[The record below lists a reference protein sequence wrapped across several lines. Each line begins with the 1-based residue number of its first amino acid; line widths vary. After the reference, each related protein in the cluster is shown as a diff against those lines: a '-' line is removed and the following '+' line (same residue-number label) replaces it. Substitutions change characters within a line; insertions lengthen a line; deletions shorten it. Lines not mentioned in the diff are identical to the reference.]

1 MAKSLTNVM
10 DVGTVTFTFTLTVL
24 TSWNKTGRAV
34 VDVPKS
40 YMPNVG
46 ENVGCSL
53 WKGADKLEDLYCD
66 MQWDWSLKVWGPRAA
81 AVD

>member
-1 MAKSLTNVM
+1 M
-10 DVGTVTFTFTLTVL
+10 DVGSVTFTFTLAVL

-40 YMPNVG
+40 YRPDLG

-53 WKGADKLEDLYCD
+53 WLLTEKLEDLYCD
-66 MQWDWSLKVWGPRAA
+66 M
-81 AVD
+81 